1 MKNGNPFDLDDQDEL
16 IRALKDLEVA
26 APAHTM
32 GRLRK
37 RLRTFL
43 LGRELL
49 DTQVYGFWT
58 VLDAFLRILFRF
70 VSLAPED
77 RRPEA

>member
-1 MKNGNPFDLDDQDEL
+1 MKNENPFDRDDQDDL
-16 IRALKDLEVA
+16 FRALEHLEVA
-26 APAHTM
+26 APANTM
-32 GRLRK
+32 DRMRK

-49 DTQVYGFWT
+49 DTQVYGFWI
-58 VLDAFLRILFRF
+58 VLDAFLRVIFRF

>member
-26 APAHTM
+26 APANTM

-37 RLRTFL
+37 RLRAFL
-43 LGRELL
+43 LGCELL

-58 VLDAFLRILFRF
+58 VLDALLRILFRF